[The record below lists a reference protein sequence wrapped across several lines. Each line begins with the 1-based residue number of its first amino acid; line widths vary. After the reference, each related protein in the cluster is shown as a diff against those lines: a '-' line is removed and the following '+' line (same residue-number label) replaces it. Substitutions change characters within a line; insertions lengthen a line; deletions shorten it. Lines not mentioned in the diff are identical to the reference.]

1 VKTGLENHKEK
12 ILVVDDIE
20 FNIIP
25 VKMMI
30 KENFDIDIEEA

>member
-1 VKTGLENHKEK
+1 
-12 ILVVDDIE
+12 VDDIE

-30 KENFDIDIEEA
+30 KENFDIDIEEASNGAIAL